1 MADTAALHTNN
12 IVTETKRFG
21 AVAAPNAF
29 GSDSISQFLH
39 RHLKTIVE
47 SMVAA
52 LVLGCAYLYFASPT
66 YTAQTQILID
76 PGLPN
81 VLRDQT
87 IEPPMAMDSQQ
98 AETEIAVLR
107 SERVASAVI
116 DRVNLADDPE
126 FNGPS
131 LSDRLENWFLSAPS
145 TPQVEQE
152 RARRAAL
159 AAFQRSLIVRRIGVS
174 YAIDVFF
181 TSSDADKSTRIANAV
196 AEEYIRFQ
204 IETRANAA
212 KVGSEWL
219 EKRLDELRAEMNDAA
234 RKMQEKRARQDYSI
248 GGTLTAPPAGSTPVE
263 GSDQSEEAKAPS
275 PSAPQVSLEDL
286 ETTAHTYRR
295 IYENYLQSYMAAVQR
310 QSFPISNARVITKA
324 VRPLTQSRSNGLI
337 LALALLLGGLA
348 GVGIGILRDRNVN
361 AKAAAPAGT

>member
-1 MADTAALHTNN
+1 MADTAALQTSS
-12 IVTETKRFG
+12 VVSETRKFG
-21 AVAAPNAF
+21 ALAAPTAF
-29 GSDSISQFLH
+29 GSDTIGSFLH
-39 RHLKTIVE
+39 RHLKTIAE
-47 SMVAA
+47 SMIAA
-52 LVLGCAYLYFASPT
+52 FVLGCAYLYFASPT

-116 DRVNLADDPE
+116 DRLNLADDPE
-126 FNGPS
+126 FNAPS
-131 LSDRLENWFLSAPS
+131 LPDRLESWFSSALS
-145 TPQVEQE
+145 TPQSEQE

-159 AAFQRSLIVRRIGVS
+159 AAFQKNLTVRRIGVS

-196 AEEYIRFQ
+196 ADEYMRFQ

-219 EKRLDELRAEMNDAA
+219 EKRLDELRVEMNDAA

-263 GSDQSEEAKAPS
+263 GSDQSEEAKSA
-275 PSAPQVSLEDL
+275 APQVSLEDL

-295 IYENYLQSYMAAVQR
+295 IYENYLQAYMAAVQR
-310 QSFPISNARVITKA
+310 QSFPISTARVITKA
-324 VRPLTQSRSNGLI
+324 VRPLTQSRSSVLI
-337 LALALLLGGLA
+337 LALALFLGGLA
-348 GVGIGILRDRNVN
+348 GVGMGVLRDRNDKTQ
-361 AKAAAPAGT
+361 ATAPTSA